1 MNQVE
6 QDTAKDR
13 GQFGLSVGSVRI
25 AVEDRDYTVKGLVEL
40 LLQRMEML
48 VIQLGSLEEVNQ
60 LEDIREHKQEERM
73 ESAFVE

>member
-13 GQFGLSVGSVRI
+13 DQFGLSVGSVRI
-25 AVEDRDYTVKGLVEL
+25 VVEDRDYTVKGLVEL

-48 VIQLGSLEEVNQ
+48 VIQ
-60 LEDIREHKQEERM
+60 
-73 ESAFVE
+73 